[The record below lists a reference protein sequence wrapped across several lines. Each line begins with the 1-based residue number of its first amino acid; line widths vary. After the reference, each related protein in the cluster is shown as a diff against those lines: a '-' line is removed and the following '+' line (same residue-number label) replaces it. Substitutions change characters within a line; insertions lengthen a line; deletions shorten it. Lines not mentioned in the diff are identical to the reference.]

1 MRYEY
6 IRIEFD
12 IGDLSELN
20 NYSMNGW
27 RVVTIYR
34 NPHYAKGSTI
44 KNMDYALL
52 ERPIPGGY
60 NISPAEISKVYGKNQ

>member
-6 IRIEFD
+6 IRAKAD
-12 IGDLSELN
+12 MGDLSELN

-27 RVVTIYR
+27 RVIAVIDGFY
-34 NPHYAKGSTI
+34 
-44 KNMDYALL
+44 LL

-60 NISPAEISKVYGKNQ
+60 NIAPSEISKIYGKNR